1 MEYEMNNAAVFAEE
15 KKESLTH
22 VAELLSNARTQSFT
36 AHFRTKID
44 EKECLDKLQK
54 ATAAELNEGKKL
66 AKALLTGKETTIVGK
81 LANSEGRLGR
91 SLVVDLNIGAKGFR
105 QIDHRTLISLII
117 NNTKYTVK

>member
-1 MEYEMNNAAVFAEE
+1 MNNAAVYAEE
-15 KKESLTH
+15 KKESLTF
-22 VAELLSNARTQSFT
+22 VAELLSNVRTQSFT
-36 AHFRTKID
+36 AQFRTKID

-54 ATAAELNEGKKL
+54 ATAAELNEGKTL
-66 AKALLTGKETTIVGK
+66 AKSLLTGKESRIVGK

-91 SLVVDLNIGAKGFR
+91 SLVVDLNLGAKGFR